1 MEEVDH
7 LIENEMEP
15 QRKRRSKVL
24 EEPDSELRF
33 ISGQR
38 GNPKLVVDGYAYV
51 RNKGNDMNIYW
62 RCAQKRATKC
72 RAKAVTNLELNRC
85 TLTVPQHN
93 HPRDILK

>member
-1 MEEVDH
+1 MEEVEH
-7 LIENEMEP
+7 LFETEMEP
-15 QRKRRSKVL
+15 LRKRSSKVSA
-24 EEPDSELRF
+24 EPESELRF

-62 RCAQKRATKC
+62 RCSQKRATKC
-72 RAKAVTNLELNRC
+72 KAKAVTNLDLNRC
-85 TLTVPQHN
+85 TLTVSQHN